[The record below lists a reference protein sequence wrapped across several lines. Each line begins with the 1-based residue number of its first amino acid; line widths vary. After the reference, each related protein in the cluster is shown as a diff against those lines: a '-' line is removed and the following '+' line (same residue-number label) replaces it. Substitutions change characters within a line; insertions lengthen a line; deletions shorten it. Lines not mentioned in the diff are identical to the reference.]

1 MSVYTLECR
10 DQRFYVGFSTDVLRR
25 VAEHFFGRGAL
36 WTRLHPP
43 TKVVEIV
50 TGDRELENA
59 KTIALMAR
67 FGWQN
72 VRGGNYCSLV
82 LKTMPPPLARAL
94 AYAPP
99 RPLALPSDESYEF
112 EEHLV
117 HLRRA
122 SAGWIARVSGPLTI
136 ACTSG
141 VKVFKATSEDCLRLA
156 VEQWIVQS
164 RVVDTVSDDVS
175 AEAFQ
180 LLCTHTEG
188 KDEHHQYEELAD
200 EANAQL
206 SAHDEDAVSNMR

>member
-1 MSVYTLECR
+1 
-10 DQRFYVGFSTDVLRR
+10 
-25 VAEHFFGRGAL
+25 
-36 WTRLHPP
+36 
-43 TKVVEIV
+43 
-50 TGDRELENA
+50 
-59 KTIALMAR
+59 MAR

-122 SAGWIARVSGPLTI
+122 STGWIARVSGPLTI

-206 SAHDEDAVSNMR
+206 SAHGEDAVSNMR